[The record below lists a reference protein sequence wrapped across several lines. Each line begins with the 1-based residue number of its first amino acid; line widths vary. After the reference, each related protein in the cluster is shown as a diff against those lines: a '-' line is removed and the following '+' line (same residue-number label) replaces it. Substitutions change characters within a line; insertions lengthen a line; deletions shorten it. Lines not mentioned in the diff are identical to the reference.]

1 MTPEEYNA
9 QEDEALEGFHPKL
22 AIVLRMQ
29 AYDRGHSSGHG
40 EVLGIL
46 QGLVYEF
53 REVNALLMK
62 GA

>member
-29 AYDRGHSSGHG
+29 AYDRGHSFGHATRHPAG
-40 EVLGIL
+40 PCL
-46 QGLVYEF
+46 
-53 REVNALLMK
+53 
-62 GA
+62 